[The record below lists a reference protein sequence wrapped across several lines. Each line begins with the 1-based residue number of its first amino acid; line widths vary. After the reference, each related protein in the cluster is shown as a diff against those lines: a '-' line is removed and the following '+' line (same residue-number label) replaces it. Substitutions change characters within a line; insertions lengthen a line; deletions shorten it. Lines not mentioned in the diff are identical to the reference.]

1 MTNYEKVKQMSID
14 EMAYTLMCPYDADGD
29 TCVDNCI
36 ECTRQWLE
44 KEAEE

>member
-14 EMAYTLMCPYDADGD
+14 EMAYMLMCPYDEDRD
-29 TCVDNCI
+29 TCFDNCT

-44 KEAEE
+44 KEQ